1 MAENKQVS
9 KDYSFKLI
17 EIKKEDLAKKLNE
30 SLTAID
36 SMLNRIQL
44 NILGNKKLFVENV
57 NNPKSTMIVGTVTG
71 IKVNGENDVTVNINV
86 INSQVIETIDRE
98 LSIDPDNYR
107 VEVIFDASTE
117 VAKVIMFKLNTRA
130 NIENKIKQKNTN
142 HKKRHFTN
150 NKK

>member
-30 SLTAID
+30 SLTTID

-142 HKKRHFTN
+142 HKKRHFAN

>member
-30 SLTAID
+30 SLTTID

>member
-30 SLTAID
+30 SLITIN

-130 NIENKIKQKNTN
+130 NIENKIKQKKTN

>member
-30 SLTAID
+30 SLTTID

-142 HKKRHFTN
+142 HKKRHFIN